1 MPLVSSGLLVLAVYM
16 ALARIDA
23 SWDLLGPAILGGA
36 VNVGYTAWKRA
47 ASRQILYLGLSVGVL
62 STLAA
67 ALIVFATHSAVAHS
81 RT

>member
-16 ALARIDA
+16 ALARSDA
-23 SWDLLGPAILGGA
+23 SWDRLGPAILGGA

-47 ASRQILYLGLSVGVL
+47 GSRQILYLGLSVGVF
-62 STLAA
+62 SALATA
-67 ALIVFATHSAVAHS
+67 PVVFATHCAVAHS